1 MAAYSS
7 YFSSLPQ
14 SPWEGQTCIL
24 LSSPRWLL
32 LFLLS
37 LRFLQSTLLQ
47 QHCCCYVLPLPPIL
61 VSVWTFWLPL
71 WQFHLNVPKGPQIR
85 CPKGICAPNVFFLS
99 SHTTIHRVPTT
110 GTLQSCSSPHLPT
123 PVLKR
128 NWGPSILPL
137 SLDCFLLSIPTVTI
151 QARPLPS
158 SSWITAKSFSLG
170 FPLPTLHLFNPF
182 SMLSHLWN
190 MPKPPGAAHP
200 SSHEV

>member
-32 LFLLS
+32 LSLLS

-47 QHCCCYVLPLPPIL
+47 QHCCCYMIPLPPKL

-71 WQFHLNVPKGPQIR
+71 WQFHLDVPRGPQIR

-99 SHTTIHRVPTT
+99 SHTTIHRVPKT
-110 GTLQSCSSPHLPT
+110 GTLQSCSSPHLPS

-137 SLDCFLLSIPTVTI
+137 SLDSVF
-151 QARPLPS
+151 
-158 SSWITAKSFSLG
+158 FSP
-170 FPLPTLHLFNPF
+170 FPLSPSRPGHCHLVPG
-182 SMLSHLWN
+182 SLQKASHWVFRFQ
-190 MPKPPGAAHP
+190 PCICSTHSPC
-200 SSHEV
+200 